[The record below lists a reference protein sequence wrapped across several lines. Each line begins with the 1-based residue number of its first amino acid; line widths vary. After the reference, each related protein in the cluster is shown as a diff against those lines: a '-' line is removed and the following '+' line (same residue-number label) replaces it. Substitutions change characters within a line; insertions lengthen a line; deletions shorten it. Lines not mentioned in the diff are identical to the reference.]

1 MTGLVQPDGTP
12 YAACVGIPVVG
23 LNSLDD
29 VPSTYTRGCRWRRW
43 RRWTGRRWRA
53 GRYGGSGE
61 VAGFPVCGEDTLFV
75 YGYAKE
81 WASEAVT
88 IGVADRRQQ

>member
-1 MTGLVQPDGTP
+1 MEKVETVDGK
-12 YAACVGIPVVG
+12 AVASGKI
-23 LNSLDD
+23 
-29 VPSTYTRGCRWRRW
+29 R
-43 RRWTGRRWRA
+43 
-53 GRYGGSGE
+53 SGE